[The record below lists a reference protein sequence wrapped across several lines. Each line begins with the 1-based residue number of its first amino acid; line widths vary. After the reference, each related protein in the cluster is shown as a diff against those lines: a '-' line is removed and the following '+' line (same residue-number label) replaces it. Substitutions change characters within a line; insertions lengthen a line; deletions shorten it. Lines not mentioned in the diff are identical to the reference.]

1 MRARIVSSLAFD
13 KEIVYQKRRL
23 KYLINEIFTPNW
35 DIERKFECESYAY
48 LFLTGFIDNKS
59 PPYLT
64 HMPWLSI
71 KTSYRVWLS
80 VVAIWKPVPFE
91 ILPLNSFVEIEISQ
105 NLGEEQ
111 PSLSLLF
118 FFILLAVLLI
128 LEVRLQRVVPRFYS
142 SKLLQAPRGHYVELN
157 FTMESSYLTPCIDD
171 EYIEVRDGYNESA
184 NLLGVFCGR
193 NISVIVRSS
202 GQNLWIRKS
211 DHFDYFGWFRGSY
224 TNKTLN
230 VTGIVLWNY

>member
-1 MRARIVSSLAFD
+1 M
-13 KEIVYQKRRL
+13 
-23 KYLINEIFTPNW
+23 
-35 DIERKFECESYAY
+35 
-48 LFLTGFIDNKS
+48 
-59 PPYLT
+59 
-64 HMPWLSI
+64 
-71 KTSYRVWLS
+71 
-80 VVAIWKPVPFE
+80 
-91 ILPLNSFVEIEISQ
+91 SF
-105 NLGEEQ
+105 
-111 PSLSLLF
+111 LF

-128 LEVRLQRVVPRFYS
+128 LEVRLQRVVPWFHS
-142 SKLLQAPRGHYVELN
+142 SILLQAPKGHYVELN

-211 DHFDYFGWFRGSY
+211 VHFRHLSWFWGSY

-230 VTGIVLWNY
+230 FTGIVI